1 MMNSMVALWERFFP
15 KQSNRAEQAAE
26 EQQLTPESL
35 SDRLEIYKQFNL
47 EIKEERGGYGD
58 SRFYRPA
65 PRTRYI
71 QRYF

>member
-1 MMNSMVALWERFFP
+1 MVAIWGRFFP
-15 KQSNRAEQAAE
+15 KQSNKTEQAVE
-26 EQQLTPESL
+26 KQPVQESL

-47 EIKEERGGYGD
+47 ETQEDRGRYGD
-58 SRFYRPA
+58 SPVYRPA